1 MCIRDRVSYEVAAR
15 FTGEGE
21 LRRGAA
27 EFDRLADK
35 SKAAL
40 STTTAGGPIA
50 AAGNAWRGMATGLA
64 VASAAFVGVGLAAQ
78 QAYAT
83 LRAGAELQTTTE
95 RFGKLAASIG
105 TTADVMLGKLRE
117 ATKGMISDAELM
129 ASASGIVSLRLA
141 ENEDQVV
148 RLATV
153 VGTLGWD
160 MQQVIL
166 TFANLSTMRLDALG
180 LSVEEVKNKQKEL
193 MDQGMSTAAAFKEA
207 VIQAGEARLEV
218 GGVSDAEAA
227 FKRAEAAATN
237 FKNSVLE
244 SIVVT
249 LDQAG
254 AFEALSKAA
263 TDISSWQAFSANIWE
278 LKEAGRI
285 TTDELHELTRVYSEQ
300 APAVANAKLETMLMV
315 DTQTELQVALSDT
328 DYALEANAAMMD
340 SWAVNAAIKAQWA
353 AEQVILANT
362 AIFNALMGYG
372 QEVDPEAWFGG
383 GADFDYM
390 AAGAAAGAANARQR
404 ALQAQRDE
412 IMRQAGQPGSLGFM
426 YGQRYGGWDGRTGA
440 EARRGFD
447 EAGEAARGYG
457 QALSYVDEEAQ
468 KAADAHSRFLSS
480 FNQELRAAPEDGLY
494 NAEGVANVEAVNK
507 ALYEQ
512 VAAAGASAATLA
524 LLGVA
529 TGQFTQEQAE
539 AALKAAVLQEQ
550 IRAIAASVA
559 AGDLSIGDALGQLNQ
574 AREALD
580 ASNLAAV
587 AGTGEGGVSIAVTAD
602 TSTAETNL
610 DGSAA
615 QLDALTSEEYIATVG
630 MDINAVIEGT
640 TEAGRLISSLPDTKT
655 LTIRWEQSGADVI
668 AALRAL
674 GIIV

>member
-1 MCIRDRVSYEVAAR
+1 VADERVSYEVAAK

-40 STTTAGGPIA
+40 TTTTAGGPIA
-50 AAGNAWRGMATGLA
+50 AAGNAWRGMA
-64 VASAAFVGVGLAAQ
+64 VGLGVAGAAYFAVSQ
-78 QAYAT
+78 AAERAYAT
-83 LRAGAELQTTTE
+83 LRAGAELQTTAE
-95 RFGKLAASIG
+95 RFEKLAAQINSTG
-105 TTADVMLGKLRE
+105 DALLGKLRE

-180 LSVEEVKNKQKEL
+180 LSVDEVKAKQKEL

-207 VIQAGEARLEV
+207 VIQAGEARLDV

-300 APAVANAKLETMLMV
+300 GPAVANAKLETMLMV

-447 EAGEAARGYG
+447 EAGEAARSYG
-457 QALSYVDEEAQ
+457 GALSYVDTEAQ
-468 KAADAHSRFLSS
+468 KAAEAHTRFLSS
-480 FNQELRAAPEDGLY
+480 FNEELRAKPEDGLY

-512 VAAAGASAATLA
+512 VEAAGASAATLA

-539 AALKAAVLQEQ
+539 AALKAAVLHEQ
-550 IRAIAASVA
+550 IKAIAESVA
-559 AGDLSIGDALGQLNQ
+559 AGDISIGDALGQLNQ

-580 ASNLAAV
+580 AANLAAV
-587 AGTGEGGVSIAVTAD
+587 PGTGEGGVSIAVTAD

-610 DGSAA
+610 DGTAA

-630 MDINAVIEGT
+630 MDINAVIDGA
-640 TEAGRLISSLPDTKT
+640 TEASRLIGSIPDTKT
-655 LTIRWEQSGADVI
+655 MTIRWEQSGADVI

>member
-1 MCIRDRVSYEVAAR
+1 VADEKVTYEVAAR

-35 SKAAL
+35 GKAAL

-129 ASASGIVSLRLA
+129 ASASGIVSLKLA
-141 ENEDQVV
+141 DNEEQVV

-180 LSVEEVKNKQKEL
+180 LSVDEVKQKQKEL
-193 MDQGMSTAAAFKEA
+193 MDQGMSSAAAFKEA

-300 APAVANAKLETMLMV
+300 GPAVANAKLETMLMV

-390 AAGAAAGAANARQR
+390 AAGARAGKDYRSGLAIEARQAR
-404 ALQAQRDE
+404 IDQNLQFVRHDPSFIASGREVRNEMEYATAAAYGYSSAL
-412 IMRQAGQPGSLGFM
+412 GSM
-426 YGQRYGGWDGRTGA
+426 TSA
-440 EARRGFD
+440 EQ
-447 EAGEAARGYG
+447 E
-457 QALSYVDEEAQ
+457 
-468 KAADAHSRFLSS
+468 AADAHSRFLSS
-480 FNQELRAAPEDGLY
+480 FNEELRAAPEDGLY

-512 VAAAGASAATLA
+512 VEAAGASAATLA

-539 AALKAAVLQEQ
+539 AALKAAVLHEQ

-610 DGSAA
+610 DGTAS

-668 AALRAL
+668 AALRA
-674 GIIV
+674 I

>member
-1 MCIRDRVSYEVAAR
+1 VADEKVTYEVAAR

-35 SKAAL
+35 GKAAL

-129 ASASGIVSLRLA
+129 ASASGIVSLKLA
-141 ENEDQVV
+141 DNEEQVV

-180 LSVEEVKNKQKEL
+180 LSVDEVKQKQKEL

-207 VIQAGEARLEV
+207 VIQAGEARLDV
-218 GGVSDAEAA
+218 GGVSESEQAFKQAEAA
-227 FKRAEAAATN
+227 VTN
-237 FKNSVLE
+237 FKNAVLE
-244 SIVVT
+244 STIAT
-249 LDQAG
+249 LSQAG
-254 AFEALSKAA
+254 AFESLAA
-263 TDISSWQAFSANIWE
+263 TANSIQLATDFRGELAALREEGAITTVEWLKLLNTLSQSGAAAAEVELAGIIMRDTLTDTDAEINNQLGSWQVWARTVAIQTGYAAQTAAANM
-278 LKEAGRI
+278 
-285 TTDELHELTRVYSEQ
+285 
-300 APAVANAKLETMLMV
+300 N
-315 DTQTELQVALSDT
+315 
-328 DYALEANAAMMD
+328 
-340 SWAVNAAIKAQWA
+340 
-353 AEQVILANT
+353 
-362 AIFNALMGYG
+362 AIFTGLLGISNGLGDTSAFLP
-372 QEVDPEAWFGG
+372 Q
-383 GADFDYM
+383 ADEFDYL
-390 AAGAAAGAANARQR
+390 AAGARAGKDYRSGLAIEARQAR
-404 ALQAQRDE
+404 IDQNLQFVRHDPDFIATGREVRNEMEYATAAVGGYSSAL
-412 IMRQAGQPGSLGFM
+412 
-426 YGQRYGGWDGRTGA
+426 GGMTSA
-440 EARRGFD
+440 EQ
-447 EAGEAARGYG
+447 E
-457 QALSYVDEEAQ
+457 
-468 KAADAHSRFLSS
+468 AADAHSRFLSS
-480 FNQELRAAPEDGLY
+480 FNEELRAKPEDGLY

-610 DGSAA
+610 DGTAS

-640 TEAGRLISSLPDTKT
+640 TEAERLISSLPDTKT

>member
-1 MCIRDRVSYEVAAR
+1 VADEKVTYEVAAR

-129 ASASGIVSLRLA
+129 ASASGIVSLKLA
-141 ENEDQVV
+141 DNEEQVV

-180 LSVEEVKNKQKEL
+180 LSVDEVKQKQKEL
-193 MDQGMSTAAAFKEA
+193 MDQGLSTAAAFKEA
-207 VIQAGEARLEV
+207 VIQAGEARLDV
-218 GGVSDAEAA
+218 GGVSEAEQAFKQAEAA
-227 FKRAEAAATN
+227 VTN
-237 FKNSVLE
+237 LKNALLE
-244 SIVVT
+244 STIAT

-254 AFEALSKAA
+254 AFESLAA
-263 TDISSWQAFSANIWE
+263 TANSIQLATDFRAE
-278 LKEAGRI
+278 LGALREEGAI
-285 TTDELHELTRVYSEQ
+285 TTVEWLKLLGVFTLSGTAAAEVELAGMLMRDSLTDTETEINNQLGAWQLWARQVAIQTGYAAQTAAANMNVIFTGLLGISNGLG
-300 APAVANAKLETMLMV
+300 ANAPFMP
-315 DTQTELQVALSDT
+315 
-328 DYALEANAAMMD
+328 
-340 SWAVNAAIKAQWA
+340 
-353 AEQVILANT
+353 
-362 AIFNALMGYG
+362 
-372 QEVDPEAWFGG
+372 QEDE
-383 GADFDYM
+383 FDYM
-390 AAGAAAGAANARQR
+390 AAGARAGKAYR
-404 ALQAQRDE
+404 AGQALE
-412 IMRQAGQPGSLGFM
+412 MRQARIDQNMAFVRHDPDFIAAGREVRNEMEYATAAVGGYSSALGGM
-426 YGQRYGGWDGRTGA
+426 TSAEQEAA
-440 EARRGFD
+440 EA
-447 EAGEAARGYG
+447 
-457 QALSYVDEEAQ
+457 
-468 KAADAHSRFLSS
+468 HTRFLSS
-480 FNQELRAAPEDGLY
+480 FNEELRAKPEDGLY

-512 VAAAGASAATLA
+512 VEAAGASAATLA

-539 AALKAAVLQEQ
+539 AALKAAVLHEQ
-550 IRAIAASVA
+550 IKAIAESVA
-559 AGDLSIGDALGQLNQ
+559 AGDISIGDALGQLNQ
-574 AREALD
+574 ARAALD
-580 ASNLAAV
+580 AANLAAV
-587 AGTGEGGVSIAVTAD
+587 PGTGEGGVSIAVTAD

-610 DGSAA
+610 DGTAA
-615 QLDALTSEEYIATVG
+615 QLDALTSEEYVATVG
-630 MDINAVIEGT
+630 MDIQSVIDGT
-640 TEAGRLISSLPDTKT
+640 TEAGRLINTLPDTRT
-655 LTIRWEQSGADVI
+655 VTIRWEQSGADVLT
-668 AALRAL
+668 ALRAL

>member
-1 MCIRDRVSYEVAAR
+1 VADEKVTYEVAAR

-129 ASASGIVSLRLA
+129 ASASGIVSLKLA
-141 ENEDQVV
+141 DNEEQVV

-180 LSVEEVKNKQKEL
+180 LSVDEVKQKQKEL

-207 VIQAGEARLEV
+207 VIQAGEARLDV
-218 GGVSDAEAA
+218 GGVSESEQAFKQAEAA
-227 FKRAEAAATN
+227 VTN
-237 FKNSVLE
+237 FKNAVLE
-244 SIVVT
+244 STIAT
-249 LDQAG
+249 LSQAG
-254 AFEALSKAA
+254 AFESLAA
-263 TDISSWQAFSANIWE
+263 TANSIQLATDFRGELAALREEGAITTVEWLKLLNTLSQSGAAAAEVELAGIIMRDTLTDTDAEINNQLGSWQVWARTVAIQTGYAAQTAAANM
-278 LKEAGRI
+278 
-285 TTDELHELTRVYSEQ
+285 
-300 APAVANAKLETMLMV
+300 N
-315 DTQTELQVALSDT
+315 
-328 DYALEANAAMMD
+328 
-340 SWAVNAAIKAQWA
+340 
-353 AEQVILANT
+353 
-362 AIFNALMGYG
+362 AIFTGLLGISNGLGDTSAFLP
-372 QEVDPEAWFGG
+372 Q
-383 GADFDYM
+383 ADEFDYL
-390 AAGAAAGAANARQR
+390 AAGARAGKDYRSGLAIEARQAR
-404 ALQAQRDE
+404 IDQNLQFVRHDPDFIATGREVRNEMEYATAAAYGYSSAL
-412 IMRQAGQPGSLGFM
+412 GSM
-426 YGQRYGGWDGRTGA
+426 TSA
-440 EARRGFD
+440 EQ
-447 EAGEAARGYG
+447 E
-457 QALSYVDEEAQ
+457 
-468 KAADAHSRFLSS
+468 AADAHSRFLSS
-480 FNQELRAAPEDGLY
+480 FNEELRAAPEDGLY

-512 VAAAGASAATLA
+512 VEAAGASAATLA

-610 DGSAA
+610 DGTAS

-640 TEAGRLISSLPDTKT
+640 TEAGRLISNLPDTKT

>member
-1 MCIRDRVSYEVAAR
+1 VADEKVTYEVAAR

-129 ASASGIVSLRLA
+129 ASASEIMSLKLA
-141 ENEDQVV
+141 DTEEQVL

-153 VGTLGWD
+153 SGTLGWD
-160 MQQVIL
+160 MKQVVL
-166 TFANLSTMRLDALG
+166 TFANLSTMRLDTLG
-180 LSVEEVKNKQKEL
+180 LSVEDVKNKQKEL
-193 MDQGMSTAAAFKEA
+193 MEQGMSTAAAFKEA

-300 APAVANAKLETMLMV
+300 GPAVANAKLETMLMV

-390 AAGAAAGAANARQR
+390 AAGARAGKDYRSGLAIEARQAR
-404 ALQAQRDE
+404 IDQNLQFVRHDPSFIASGREVRNEMEYATAAAYGYSSAL
-412 IMRQAGQPGSLGFM
+412 GSM
-426 YGQRYGGWDGRTGA
+426 TSA
-440 EARRGFD
+440 EQ
-447 EAGEAARGYG
+447 E
-457 QALSYVDEEAQ
+457 
-468 KAADAHSRFLSS
+468 AADAHSRFLSS
-480 FNQELRAAPEDGLY
+480 FNEELRAAPEDGLY

-610 DGSAA
+610 DGTAS

>member
-1 MCIRDRVSYEVAAR
+1 MADEKVSYEVAAR

-35 SKAAL
+35 SKTAL

-129 ASASGIVSLRLA
+129 ASASGIVSLKLA
-141 ENEDQVV
+141 DNEEQVV

-180 LSVEEVKNKQKEL
+180 LSVDEVKQKQKEL

-207 VIQAGEARLEV
+207 VIQAGEARLDV
-218 GGVSDAEAA
+218 GGVSESEQAFKQAEAA
-227 FKRAEAAATN
+227 VVN
-237 FKNSVLE
+237 FKNAVLE
-244 SIVVT
+244 STIAT
-249 LDQAG
+249 LSQAG
-254 AFEALSKAA
+254 AFESLAA
-263 TDISSWQAFSANIWE
+263 TANSIQLATDFRAEIGALREEGAITTVEWLKLLNTLSQSGAAAAEVELAGILMRDSLTDTDAEINNQLGSWQVWARQVSIQTAYAAQTAAANM
-278 LKEAGRI
+278 
-285 TTDELHELTRVYSEQ
+285 
-300 APAVANAKLETMLMV
+300 N
-315 DTQTELQVALSDT
+315 
-328 DYALEANAAMMD
+328 
-340 SWAVNAAIKAQWA
+340 
-353 AEQVILANT
+353 
-362 AIFNALMGYG
+362 AIFTGLLGISNGLGDTSAFLP
-372 QEVDPEAWFGG
+372 Q
-383 GADFDYM
+383 ADEFDYL
-390 AAGAAAGAANARQR
+390 AAGARAGKDYRSGLAIEARQAR
-404 ALQAQRDE
+404 IDQNLQFVRHDPDFIASGREVRNEMEYATAATYGYSSAL
-412 IMRQAGQPGSLGFM
+412 GSM
-426 YGQRYGGWDGRTGA
+426 STA
-440 EARRGFD
+440 EQ
-447 EAGEAARGYG
+447 EAA
-457 QALSYVDEEAQ
+457 E
-468 KAADAHSRFLSS
+468 AHSRFLSS
-480 FNQELRAAPEDGLY
+480 FNEELRAKPEDGLY

-512 VAAAGASAATLA
+512 VEAAGASAATLA

-587 AGTGEGGVSIAVTAD
+587 AGTGEGGVEIAVTAD
-602 TSTAETNL
+602 TSTAESNL
-610 DGSAA
+610 DGTAA

>member
-1 MCIRDRVSYEVAAR
+1 VADEKVSYEVAAR

-35 SKAAL
+35 GKAAL

-300 APAVANAKLETMLMV
+300 GPAVANAKLETMLMV

-390 AAGAAAGAANARQR
+390 AAGARAGKDYRSGLAIEARQAR
-404 ALQAQRDE
+404 IDQNLQFVRHDPSFIASGREVRNEMEYATAAAYGYSSAL
-412 IMRQAGQPGSLGFM
+412 GSM
-426 YGQRYGGWDGRTGA
+426 TSA
-440 EARRGFD
+440 EQ
-447 EAGEAARGYG
+447 E
-457 QALSYVDEEAQ
+457 
-468 KAADAHSRFLSS
+468 AADAHSRFLSS
-480 FNQELRAAPEDGLY
+480 FNEELRAAPEDGLY

-610 DGSAA
+610 DGTAA

>member
-1 MCIRDRVSYEVAAR
+1 VADEKVTYEVAAR

-129 ASASGIVSLRLA
+129 ASASGIVSLKLA
-141 ENEDQVV
+141 DNEEQVV

-180 LSVEEVKNKQKEL
+180 LSVDEVKQKQKEL

-207 VIQAGEARLEV
+207 VIQAGEARLDV
-218 GGVSDAEAA
+218 GGVSESEQAFKQAEAA
-227 FKRAEAAATN
+227 VTN
-237 FKNSVLE
+237 FKNAVLE
-244 SIVVT
+244 STIAT
-249 LDQAG
+249 LSQAG
-254 AFEALSKAA
+254 AFESLAA
-263 TDISSWQAFSANIWE
+263 TANSIQLATDFRGELAALREEGAITTVEWLGLLNTLSQSGAAAAEVELAGIIMRDTLTDTDAEINNQLGSWQVWARTVAIQTGYAAQTAAANM
-278 LKEAGRI
+278 
-285 TTDELHELTRVYSEQ
+285 
-300 APAVANAKLETMLMV
+300 N
-315 DTQTELQVALSDT
+315 
-328 DYALEANAAMMD
+328 
-340 SWAVNAAIKAQWA
+340 
-353 AEQVILANT
+353 
-362 AIFNALMGYG
+362 AIFTGLLGISNGLGDTSAFLP
-372 QEVDPEAWFGG
+372 Q
-383 GADFDYM
+383 ADEFDYL
-390 AAGAAAGAANARQR
+390 AAGARAGKDYRSGLAIEARQAR
-404 ALQAQRDE
+404 IDQNLQFVRHDPDFIASGREVRNEMEYATAAAYGYSSAL
-412 IMRQAGQPGSLGFM
+412 GSM
-426 YGQRYGGWDGRTGA
+426 TSA
-440 EARRGFD
+440 EQ
-447 EAGEAARGYG
+447 E
-457 QALSYVDEEAQ
+457 
-468 KAADAHSRFLSS
+468 AADAHSRFLSS
-480 FNQELRAAPEDGLY
+480 FNEELRAKPEDGLY

-512 VAAAGASAATLA
+512 VEAAGASAATLA

-587 AGTGEGGVSIAVTAD
+587 AGTGEGGVEIAVTAD
-602 TSTAETNL
+602 TSTAESNL
-610 DGSAA
+610 DGTAA

-674 GIIV
+674 GMNV

>member
-1 MCIRDRVSYEVAAR
+1 VADEKVTYEVAAR

-129 ASASGIVSLRLA
+129 ASASGIVSLKLA
-141 ENEDQVV
+141 DNEEQVV

-180 LSVEEVKNKQKEL
+180 LSVDEVKQKQKEL
-193 MDQGMSTAAAFKEA
+193 MDQGMSAAAAFKEA
-207 VIQAGEARLEV
+207 VIQAGEARLDV
-218 GGVSDAEAA
+218 GGVSEVEQAFKQAEAA
-227 FKRAEAAATN
+227 VTN
-237 FKNSVLE
+237 FKNAILE
-244 SIVVT
+244 STIAT
-249 LDQAG
+249 LSQAG
-254 AFEALSKAA
+254 AFESLAA
-263 TDISSWQAFSANIWE
+263 TANSIQLATDFRGE
-278 LKEAGRI
+278 LAALREEGAI
-285 TTDELHELTRVYSEQ
+285 TTVEWLGLLNTLSQSGAAAAEVELAGIIMRDALT
-300 APAVANAKLETMLMV
+300 
-315 DTQTELQVALSDT
+315 DT
-328 DYALEANAAMMD
+328 DDEINQQLGAWQVWQRTVSIQTGYAAQTAAANM
-340 SWAVNAAIKAQWA
+340 NA
-353 AEQVILANT
+353 ILVGLLGISNGLGDTSA
-362 AIFNALMGYG
+362 FLP
-372 QEVDPEAWFGG
+372 Q
-383 GADFDYM
+383 ADEFDYL
-390 AAGAAAGAANARQR
+390 AAGAQAGR
-404 ALQAQRDE
+404 AFQQQQALLDQRDE

-426 YGQRYGGWDGRTGA
+426 YGQQYGGWDGRTGA

-457 QALSYVDEEAQ
+457 RALSYVDEEAQ

-610 DGSAA
+610 DGTAA

>member
-1 MCIRDRVSYEVAAR
+1 VADEKVTYEVAAR

-35 SKAAL
+35 GKAAL

-129 ASASGIVSLRLA
+129 ASASGIVSLKLA
-141 ENEDQVV
+141 DNEEQVV

-180 LSVEEVKNKQKEL
+180 LSVDEVKQKQKEL

-300 APAVANAKLETMLMV
+300 GPAVANAKLETMLMV

-390 AAGAAAGAANARQR
+390 AAGARAGKDYRSGLAIEARQAR
-404 ALQAQRDE
+404 IDQNLQFVRHDPSFIASGREVRNEMEYATAAAYGYSSAL
-412 IMRQAGQPGSLGFM
+412 GSM
-426 YGQRYGGWDGRTGA
+426 TSA
-440 EARRGFD
+440 EQ
-447 EAGEAARGYG
+447 E
-457 QALSYVDEEAQ
+457 
-468 KAADAHSRFLSS
+468 AADAHSRFLSS
-480 FNQELRAAPEDGLY
+480 FNEELRAAPEDGLY

-610 DGSAA
+610 DGTAS

>member
-1 MCIRDRVSYEVAAR
+1 VADEKVTYEVAAR

-129 ASASGIVSLRLA
+129 ASASGIVSLKLA
-141 ENEDQVV
+141 DNEEQVV

-180 LSVEEVKNKQKEL
+180 LSVDEVKQKQKEL
-193 MDQGMSTAAAFKEA
+193 MDQGMSAAAAFKEA
-207 VIQAGEARLEV
+207 VIQAGEARLDV
-218 GGVSDAEAA
+218 GGVSEAEQAFKQAEAA
-227 FKRAEAAATN
+227 VTN
-237 FKNSVLE
+237 FKNAILE
-244 SIVVT
+244 STIAT
-249 LDQAG
+249 LAQAG
-254 AFEALSKAA
+254 AFESLAA
-263 TDISSWQAFSANIWE
+263 TANSIQLATDFRGE
-278 LKEAGRI
+278 LAALREEGAI
-285 TTDELHELTRVYSEQ
+285 TTVEWLGLLNTLSQSGAAAAEVELAGIIMRDSLT
-300 APAVANAKLETMLMV
+300 
-315 DTQTELQVALSDT
+315 DT
-328 DYALEANAAMMD
+328 DDEINQQLGAWQVWQRTVSIQTGYAAQTAAANM
-340 SWAVNAAIKAQWA
+340 NA
-353 AEQVILANT
+353 ILVGLLGISNGLGDTSA
-362 AIFNALMGYG
+362 FM
-372 QEVDPEAWFGG
+372 P
-383 GADFDYM
+383 GADEFDYM
-390 AAGAAAGAANARQR
+390 AAGARAGKDYRSGLAIEARQAR
-404 ALQAQRDE
+404 IDQNLQFVRHDPSFIASGREVRNEMEYATAAAYGYSGAL
-412 IMRQAGQPGSLGFM
+412 
-426 YGQRYGGWDGRTGA
+426 GA
-440 EARRGFD
+440 MSSAEQ
-447 EAGEAARGYG
+447 E
-457 QALSYVDEEAQ
+457 
-468 KAADAHSRFLSS
+468 AADAHSRFLSS
-480 FNQELRAAPEDGLY
+480 FNEELRAAPEDGLY

-610 DGSAA
+610 DGTAA

>member
-1 MCIRDRVSYEVAAR
+1 VADEKVTYEVAAR

-129 ASASGIVSLRLA
+129 ASASGIVSLKLA
-141 ENEDQVV
+141 DNEEQVV

-180 LSVEEVKNKQKEL
+180 LSVDEVKQKQKEL

-207 VIQAGEARLEV
+207 VIQAGEARLDV
-218 GGVSDAEAA
+218 GGVSESEQAFKQAEAA
-227 FKRAEAAATN
+227 VVN
-237 FKNSVLE
+237 FKNAVLE
-244 SIVVT
+244 STIAT
-249 LDQAG
+249 LSQAG
-254 AFEALSKAA
+254 AFESLAA
-263 TDISSWQAFSANIWE
+263 TANSIQLATDFRGELAALREEGAITTVEWLGLLNTLSQSGAAAAEVELAGIIMRDSLTDTDDEINQQLGSWQVWARTVAIQTGYAAQTAAANM
-278 LKEAGRI
+278 
-285 TTDELHELTRVYSEQ
+285 
-300 APAVANAKLETMLMV
+300 N
-315 DTQTELQVALSDT
+315 
-328 DYALEANAAMMD
+328 
-340 SWAVNAAIKAQWA
+340 
-353 AEQVILANT
+353 
-362 AIFNALMGYG
+362 AIFTGLLGISNGLGDTSAFLP
-372 QEVDPEAWFGG
+372 Q
-383 GADFDYM
+383 ADEFDYL
-390 AAGAAAGAANARQR
+390 AAGARAGKDYRSGLAIEARQAR
-404 ALQAQRDE
+404 IDQNLQFVRHDPDFIATGREVRNEMEYAAAAVGGYSSAL
-412 IMRQAGQPGSLGFM
+412 
-426 YGQRYGGWDGRTGA
+426 GGMTTA
-440 EARRGFD
+440 EQ
-447 EAGEAARGYG
+447 E
-457 QALSYVDEEAQ
+457 
-468 KAADAHSRFLSS
+468 AADAHSRFLSS

-512 VAAAGASAATLA
+512 VEAAGASAATLA

-610 DGSAA
+610 DGTAA

-640 TEAGRLISSLPDTKT
+640 TEAGRLIGSLPDTKT

>member
-1 MCIRDRVSYEVAAR
+1 VADERVSYEVAAR

-64 VASAAFVGVGLAAQ
+64 VASAAFVGVGMAAQ

-83 LRAGAELQTTTE
+83 LRAGAVLQTTTE

-129 ASASGIVSLRLA
+129 ASASDFMSLKLA
-141 ENEDQVV
+141 TSEEQVV
-148 RLATV
+148 RLTSVAGRLGWNLNFLIMEMNNMT
-153 VGTLGWD
+153 GLRLDTLG
-160 MQQVIL
+160 L
-166 TFANLSTMRLDALG
+166 ALDD
-180 LSVEEVKNKQKEL
+180 VKSKAKEFTAEGMTAKQ
-193 MDQGMSTAAAFKEA
+193 AWAEA
-207 VIQAGEARLEV
+207 IIQAGEARLEV
-218 GGVSDAEAA
+218 VGLSESEQAFKQAEAA
-227 FKRAEAAATN
+227 VTN
-237 FKNSVLE
+237 FKNAILE
-244 SIVVT
+244 STIAT
-249 LDQAG
+249 LSQAG
-254 AFEALSKAA
+254 AFESLAA
-263 TDISSWQAFSANIWE
+263 TANSIQLATDFRGE
-278 LKEAGRI
+278 LAALREEGAI
-285 TTDELHELTRVYSEQ
+285 TTVEWLGLLNTLSQSGAAAAEVELAGIIMRDALT
-300 APAVANAKLETMLMV
+300 
-315 DTQTELQVALSDT
+315 DT
-328 DYALEANAAMMD
+328 DDEINQQLGAWQVWQRTVSIQTGYAAQTAAANM
-340 SWAVNAAIKAQWA
+340 NA
-353 AEQVILANT
+353 ILVGLLGISNGLGDTSA
-362 AIFNALMGYG
+362 FM
-372 QEVDPEAWFGG
+372 P
-383 GADFDYM
+383 GADEFDYM
-390 AAGAAAGAANARQR
+390 AAGARAGKDYRSGLAIEARQAR
-404 ALQAQRDE
+404 IDQNLQFVRHDPSFIASGREVRNEMEYATAAAYGYSGAL
-412 IMRQAGQPGSLGFM
+412 
-426 YGQRYGGWDGRTGA
+426 GA
-440 EARRGFD
+440 MSSAEQ
-447 EAGEAARGYG
+447 E
-457 QALSYVDEEAQ
+457 
-468 KAADAHSRFLSS
+468 AADAHSRFLSS
-480 FNQELRAAPEDGLY
+480 FNEELRAAPEDGLY

-610 DGSAA
+610 DGTAA

>member
-1 MCIRDRVSYEVAAR
+1 VADEKVTYEVAAR

-35 SKAAL
+35 GKAAL

-129 ASASGIVSLRLA
+129 ASASGIVSLKLA
-141 ENEDQVV
+141 DNEEQVV

-180 LSVEEVKNKQKEL
+180 LSVDEVKQKQKEL
-193 MDQGMSTAAAFKEA
+193 MDQGMSAAAAFKEA

-300 APAVANAKLETMLMV
+300 GPAVANAKLETMLMV

-390 AAGAAAGAANARQR
+390 AAGARAGKDYRSGLAIEARQAR
-404 ALQAQRDE
+404 IDQNLQFVRHDPSFIASGREVRNEMEYATAAAYGYSSAL
-412 IMRQAGQPGSLGFM
+412 GSM
-426 YGQRYGGWDGRTGA
+426 TSA
-440 EARRGFD
+440 EQ
-447 EAGEAARGYG
+447 E
-457 QALSYVDEEAQ
+457 
-468 KAADAHSRFLSS
+468 AADAHSRFLSS
-480 FNQELRAAPEDGLY
+480 FNEELRAAPEDGLY

-610 DGSAA
+610 DGTAA

>member
-1 MCIRDRVSYEVAAR
+1 VADERVSYEVAAR

-64 VASAAFVGVGLAAQ
+64 VASAAFVGVGMAAQ

-83 LRAGAELQTTTE
+83 LRAGAVLQTTTE

-129 ASASGIVSLRLA
+129 ASASDFMSLKLA
-141 ENEDQVV
+141 TSEEQVV
-148 RLATV
+148 RLTSVAGRLGWNLNFLIMEMNNMT
-153 VGTLGWD
+153 GLRLDTLG
-160 MQQVIL
+160 L
-166 TFANLSTMRLDALG
+166 ALDD
-180 LSVEEVKNKQKEL
+180 VKSKAKEFTAEGMTAKQ
-193 MDQGMSTAAAFKEA
+193 AWAEA
-207 VIQAGEARLEV
+207 IIQAGEARLEV
-218 GGVSDAEAA
+218 VGLSESEQAFKQAEAA
-227 FKRAEAAATN
+227 VTN
-237 FKNSVLE
+237 FKNAILE
-244 SIVVT
+244 STIAT
-249 LDQAG
+249 LSQAG
-254 AFEALSKAA
+254 AFESLAA
-263 TDISSWQAFSANIWE
+263 TANSIQLATDFRGE
-278 LKEAGRI
+278 LAALREEGAI
-285 TTDELHELTRVYSEQ
+285 TTVEWLGLLNTLSQSGAAAAEVELAGIIMRDALT
-300 APAVANAKLETMLMV
+300 
-315 DTQTELQVALSDT
+315 DT
-328 DYALEANAAMMD
+328 DDEINQQLGAWQVWQRTVSIQTGYAAQTAAANM
-340 SWAVNAAIKAQWA
+340 NA
-353 AEQVILANT
+353 ILVGLLGISNGLGDTSA
-362 AIFNALMGYG
+362 FM
-372 QEVDPEAWFGG
+372 P
-383 GADFDYM
+383 GADEFDYM
-390 AAGAAAGAANARQR
+390 AAGARAGKDYRSGLAIEARQAR
-404 ALQAQRDE
+404 IDQNLQFVRHDPSFIASGREVRNEMEYATAAAYGYSGAL
-412 IMRQAGQPGSLGFM
+412 
-426 YGQRYGGWDGRTGA
+426 GA
-440 EARRGFD
+440 MSSAEQ
-447 EAGEAARGYG
+447 E
-457 QALSYVDEEAQ
+457 
-468 KAADAHSRFLSS
+468 AADAHSRFLSS
-480 FNQELRAAPEDGLY
+480 FNEELRAKPEDGLY

-512 VAAAGASAATLA
+512 VEAAGASAATLA

-539 AALKAAVLQEQ
+539 AALKAAVLHEQ

-610 DGSAA
+610 DGTAA

>member
-1 MCIRDRVSYEVAAR
+1 VADEKVTYEVAAR

-129 ASASGIVSLRLA
+129 ASASGIVSLKLA
-141 ENEDQVV
+141 DNEEQVV

-180 LSVEEVKNKQKEL
+180 LSVDEVKQKQKEL

-300 APAVANAKLETMLMV
+300 GPAVANAKLETMLMV

-390 AAGAAAGAANARQR
+390 AAGARAGKDYRSGLAIEARQAR
-404 ALQAQRDE
+404 IDQNLQFVRHDPDFIATGREVRNEMEYAAAAVGGYSSAL
-412 IMRQAGQPGSLGFM
+412 
-426 YGQRYGGWDGRTGA
+426 GGMTTA
-440 EARRGFD
+440 EQ
-447 EAGEAARGYG
+447 E
-457 QALSYVDEEAQ
+457 
-468 KAADAHSRFLSS
+468 AADAHSRFLSS

-512 VAAAGASAATLA
+512 VEAAGASAATLA

-587 AGTGEGGVSIAVTAD
+587 AGTGEGGVEIAVTAD
-602 TSTAETNL
+602 TSTAESNL
-610 DGSAA
+610 DGTAA

>member
-1 MCIRDRVSYEVAAR
+1 VADEKVTYEVAAR

-35 SKAAL
+35 GKAAL

-129 ASASGIVSLRLA
+129 ASASGIVSLKLA
-141 ENEDQVV
+141 DNEEQVV

-180 LSVEEVKNKQKEL
+180 LSVDEVKQKQKEL

-207 VIQAGEARLEV
+207 VIQAGEARLDI
-218 GGVSDAEAA
+218 GGVSESEQAFKQAEAA
-227 FKRAEAAATN
+227 VTN
-237 FKNSVLE
+237 FKNAVLE
-244 SIVVT
+244 STIAT
-249 LDQAG
+249 LSQAG
-254 AFEALSKAA
+254 AFESLAA
-263 TDISSWQAFSANIWE
+263 TANSIQLATDFRGELAALREEGAITTVEWLKLLNTLSQSGAAAAEVELAGIIMRDTLTDTDAEINNQLGSWQVWARTVAIQTGYAAQTAAANM
-278 LKEAGRI
+278 
-285 TTDELHELTRVYSEQ
+285 
-300 APAVANAKLETMLMV
+300 N
-315 DTQTELQVALSDT
+315 
-328 DYALEANAAMMD
+328 
-340 SWAVNAAIKAQWA
+340 
-353 AEQVILANT
+353 
-362 AIFNALMGYG
+362 AIFTGLLGISNGLGDTSAFLP
-372 QEVDPEAWFGG
+372 Q
-383 GADFDYM
+383 ADEFDYL
-390 AAGAAAGAANARQR
+390 AAGARAGKDYRSGLAIEARQAR
-404 ALQAQRDE
+404 IDQNLQFVRHDPDFIASGREVRNEMEYATAAAYGYSSAL
-412 IMRQAGQPGSLGFM
+412 GSM
-426 YGQRYGGWDGRTGA
+426 TSA
-440 EARRGFD
+440 EQ
-447 EAGEAARGYG
+447 E
-457 QALSYVDEEAQ
+457 
-468 KAADAHSRFLSS
+468 AADAHSRFLSS
-480 FNQELRAAPEDGLY
+480 FNAELRAKPEDGLY

-512 VAAAGASAATLA
+512 VEAAGASAATLA
-524 LLGVA
+524 MLGVA

-610 DGSAA
+610 DGTAS

-674 GIIV
+674 GI

>member
-1 MCIRDRVSYEVAAR
+1 VADEKVTYEVAAR

-35 SKAAL
+35 GKAAL

-129 ASASGIVSLRLA
+129 ASASGIVSLKLA
-141 ENEDQVV
+141 DNEEQVV

-180 LSVEEVKNKQKEL
+180 LSVDEVKQKQKEL

-207 VIQAGEARLEV
+207 VIQAGEARLDV
-218 GGVSDAEAA
+218 GGVSESEQAFKQAEAA
-227 FKRAEAAATN
+227 VTN
-237 FKNSVLE
+237 FKNAILE
-244 SIVVT
+244 STIAT
-249 LDQAG
+249 LSQAG
-254 AFEALSKAA
+254 AFESLAA
-263 TDISSWQAFSANIWE
+263 TANSIQLATDFRGELAALREEGAITTVEWLGLLNTLSQSGAAAAEVELAAMVMRDSLTDTEDEINNQLGSWQVWARTVAIQTGYAAQTAAANM
-278 LKEAGRI
+278 
-285 TTDELHELTRVYSEQ
+285 
-300 APAVANAKLETMLMV
+300 N
-315 DTQTELQVALSDT
+315 
-328 DYALEANAAMMD
+328 
-340 SWAVNAAIKAQWA
+340 
-353 AEQVILANT
+353 
-362 AIFNALMGYG
+362 AIFTGLLGISNGLGDTSAFLP
-372 QEVDPEAWFGG
+372 Q
-383 GADFDYM
+383 ADEFDYL
-390 AAGAAAGAANARQR
+390 AAGARAGKDYRSGLAIEARQAR
-404 ALQAQRDE
+404 IDQNLQFVRHDPSFIASGREVRNEMEYATAAAYGYSSAL
-412 IMRQAGQPGSLGFM
+412 GSM
-426 YGQRYGGWDGRTGA
+426 TSA
-440 EARRGFD
+440 EQ
-447 EAGEAARGYG
+447 E
-457 QALSYVDEEAQ
+457 
-468 KAADAHSRFLSS
+468 AADAHSRFLSS
-480 FNQELRAAPEDGLY
+480 FNEELRAAPEDGLY

-512 VAAAGASAATLA
+512 VEAAGASAATLA

-587 AGTGEGGVSIAVTAD
+587 AGTGEGGVEIAVTAD
-602 TSTAETNL
+602 TSTAESNL
-610 DGSAA
+610 DGTAA

>member
-1 MCIRDRVSYEVAAR
+1 VADEKVTYEVATR

-129 ASASGIVSLRLA
+129 ASASGIVSLKLA
-141 ENEDQVV
+141 DNEEQVV

-180 LSVEEVKNKQKEL
+180 LSVDEVKQKQKEL

-207 VIQAGEARLEV
+207 VIQAGEARLDV
-218 GGVSDAEAA
+218 GGVSESEQAFKQAEAA
-227 FKRAEAAATN
+227 VTN
-237 FKNSVLE
+237 FKNAVLE
-244 SIVVT
+244 STIAT
-249 LDQAG
+249 LSQAG
-254 AFEALSKAA
+254 AFESLAA
-263 TDISSWQAFSANIWE
+263 TANSIQLATDFRGELAALREEGAITTVEWLGLLNTLSQSGAAAAEVELAGIIMRDSLTDTDDEINQQLGSWQVWARTVAIQTGYAAQTAAANM
-278 LKEAGRI
+278 
-285 TTDELHELTRVYSEQ
+285 
-300 APAVANAKLETMLMV
+300 N
-315 DTQTELQVALSDT
+315 
-328 DYALEANAAMMD
+328 
-340 SWAVNAAIKAQWA
+340 
-353 AEQVILANT
+353 
-362 AIFNALMGYG
+362 AIFTGLLGISNGLGDTSAFLP
-372 QEVDPEAWFGG
+372 Q
-383 GADFDYM
+383 ADEFDYL
-390 AAGAAAGAANARQR
+390 AAGARAGKDYRSGLAIEARQAR
-404 ALQAQRDE
+404 IDRNLQFVRHDPDFIATGREVRNEMEYAAAAVGGYSSAL
-412 IMRQAGQPGSLGFM
+412 
-426 YGQRYGGWDGRTGA
+426 GGMTSA
-440 EARRGFD
+440 EQ
-447 EAGEAARGYG
+447 E
-457 QALSYVDEEAQ
+457 
-468 KAADAHSRFLSS
+468 AADAHSRFLSS

-587 AGTGEGGVSIAVTAD
+587 AGTGEGGVEIAVTAD
-602 TSTAETNL
+602 TSTAESNL
-610 DGSAA
+610 DGTAS

>member
-1 MCIRDRVSYEVAAR
+1 VADEKVTYEVAAR

-129 ASASGIVSLRLA
+129 ASASEIMSLKLA
-141 ENEDQVV
+141 DTEEQVL

-153 VGTLGWD
+153 SGTLGWD
-160 MQQVIL
+160 MKQVVL
-166 TFANLSTMRLDALG
+166 TFANLSTMRLDTLG
-180 LSVEEVKNKQKEL
+180 LSVEDVKNKQKEL
-193 MDQGMSTAAAFKEA
+193 MEQGMSTAAAFKEA

-300 APAVANAKLETMLMV
+300 GPAVANAKLETMLMV

-390 AAGAAAGAANARQR
+390 AAGARAGKDYRSGLAIEARQAR
-404 ALQAQRDE
+404 IDRNLQFVRHDPDFIATGREVRNEMEYATAAAYGYSSAL
-412 IMRQAGQPGSLGFM
+412 GSM
-426 YGQRYGGWDGRTGA
+426 TSA
-440 EARRGFD
+440 EQ
-447 EAGEAARGYG
+447 E
-457 QALSYVDEEAQ
+457 
-468 KAADAHSRFLSS
+468 AADAHSRFLSS
-480 FNQELRAAPEDGLY
+480 FNEELRAKPEDGLY

-512 VAAAGASAATLA
+512 VEAAGASAATLA

-587 AGTGEGGVSIAVTAD
+587 AGTGEGGVEIAVTAD
-602 TSTAETNL
+602 TSTAESNL
-610 DGSAA
+610 DGTAS
-615 QLDALTSEEYIATVG
+615 QLDALTSEESIATVG